1 MKGHILRTLEQ
12 TKFFM
17 IEHLPEQFLDM
28 FQIYFDVLFSSVQ
41 NGSSSKLRM
50 DSEALDHDL
59 QEKQTIE
66 TVDKSITCFM

>member
-1 MKGHILRTLEQ
+1 
-12 TKFFM
+12 
-17 IEHLPEQFLDM
+17 M

-66 TVDKSITCFM
+66 IQQSSYLLYPKKLAAS